1 MNFIP
6 LEIDFLGKKRHW
18 PTLSNTDD
26 SELCILR
33 SIELLF
39 YDDCE
44 LYTYFELLAATKVA
58 SMHELPLWVS

>member
-1 MNFIP
+1 MK
-6 LEIDFLGKKRHW
+6 IDFLSEKSHW
-18 PTLSNTDD
+18 PTLSNTDG
-26 SELCILR
+26 SELRILR
-33 SIELLF
+33 RNESLF